1 MKENRM
7 LKIGDTLAILM
18 KDEAYFN
25 EIDTWIKSNNLEI
38 IKQFIDRYNLSMLKD
53 LKMHTEDIIQQAFKE
68 KVINE
73 FDECKKIRI
82 IFNDIDPTRS
92 TKNKKKL
99 LKLCFAEY
107 DCSVLLDGS
116 LLEHKLGEYT
126 LVEDMKPICK
136 NSLYHDRTVEAIVKY
151 QKGTWWL
158 TDPNHDQMNG
168 CYLLLP
174 PQEKY
179 ILTPG
184 DQFRIGDL
192 EFRLERYNTAV
203 IEYAKRDNDSEDR
216 YKIIQDMGIDNYV
229 KCSFFAVYDG
239 HKGSH

>member
-1 MKENRM
+1 M
-7 LKIGDTLAILM
+7 LKIGDTLVALM
-18 KDEAYFN
+18 KDDVYFN
-25 EIDTWIKSNNLEI
+25 EIDTWIKSNNLEK
-38 IKQFIDRYNLSMLKD
+38 IKQFIDQHNVNMLKD
-53 LKMHTEDIIQQAFKE
+53 LKMHTEDIIQQAMKE
-68 KVINE
+68 RVITE
-73 FDECKKIRI
+73 FDEIKKIRM

-92 TKNKKKL
+92 TRNKKKM
-99 LKLCFAEY
+99 LKLNFVDYE
-107 DCSVLLDGS
+107 CSLDLDGS
-116 LLEHKLGEYT
+116 LLEHKLGKYT
-126 LVEDMKPICK
+126 LVNDMKPICE
-136 NSLYHDRTVEAIVKY
+136 NPLYHNRTVEAIVKY
-151 QKGTWWL
+151 KKGTWWL

-168 CYLLLP
+168 CYLMLH

-184 DQFRIGDL
+184 DQFKIGDL